1 MLSKDRNTLIQQA
14 YINAGIVSVS
24 SDITA
29 EEMTTASYT
38 LNSMI
43 KGWETEGFHIWKE
56 KEAFLLCS
64 KSQLRYTLGGEESDH
79 CTEKVYETKVDSVT
93 IPPIYSITL
102 ADIEDLNIGD
112 IVVVHTGGF
121 IVDNKTVVSIDGYR
135 VTLNDGIIVDLSL
148 GDAVFYGTDLV
159 MKLNEGGAISVGTL
173 SLTLSSTSDVNVN
186 DKVYIINTSGVWLE
200 RTVVDINHDTHVL
213 TLNNTII
220 DIAESAMLY
229 IASNLNKTSLASAE
243 TQKRNGVILIDDTD
257 IKEGWQI
264 GFYNTPTNT
273 AIDPVLSWFTVDVIV
288 GDTLIL
294 SDVIGT
300 DVIGEE
306 TVYYYEEN
314 IGRPNDISD
323 IRYVENLSDS
333 YENPIAKIARREY
346 LAITDKKATG
356 SPIQAYFEREKESAN
371 LYLYNNPDK
380 EYFVCF
386 SYQKTFDVFSD
397 ANDNADFP
405 DEYID
410 CLVWNLAYKLCII
423 FKVPD
428 ISNIKLEAD
437 DTKMKAQM
445 WDNEMVSFNIAP
457 EV

>member
-1 MLSKDRNTLIQQA
+1 
-14 YINAGIVSVS
+14 
-24 SDITA
+24 
-29 EEMTTASYT
+29 
-38 LNSMI
+38 MI
-43 KGWETEGFHIWKE
+43 IAQK
-56 KEAFLLCS
+56 
-64 KSQLRYTLGGEESDH
+64 
-79 CTEKVYETKVDSVT
+79 KVYETKVDSVT

-346 LAITDKKATG
+346 LAITDKK
-356 SPIQAYFEREKESAN
+356 SN
-371 LYLYNNPDK
+371 W
-380 EYFVCF
+380 F
-386 SYQKTFDVFSD
+386 SYSSLF
-397 ANDNADFP
+397 
-405 DEYID
+405 
-410 CLVWNLAYKLCII
+410 
-423 FKVPD
+423 
-428 ISNIKLEAD
+428 
-437 DTKMKAQM
+437 
-445 WDNEMVSFNIAP
+445 
-457 EV
+457 